1 MVIGEMEL
9 MKEPDLAQRRA
20 WDNRLRAVGL
30 GVGLALTLLT
40 VRHWYETFL
49 FGHPLCEDCRPD
61 FPQFYAGAR
70 LVWQSPAVLYD
81 PTKQLEIQKIIDPRI
96 TEILPYTYPPVTALL
111 LVPLGWLPFPS
122 AYAAMTALNI
132 LLLMLSIRLLI
143 GKLHLTKDQST
154 WLILSALCN
163 FGVHSVVLQG
173 QISLVVLLLLA
184 IFAIMQQDRSGI
196 GAGISAGLVFIKP
209 QLLVAPFLVLLGRR
223 MWPALAIASTVVVA
237 LIIGSITIVG
247 WVGIEQYL
255 SLIGTYLTI
264 ERGYGSYPEA
274 MHNLRALAQY
284 IVPFPWSRYLG
295 LTLTG
300 CVIAAAFLLNRRR
313 HGDPR
318 IVAVQWIGN
327 FVAGILITPH
337 LYPHDLA
344 ILIVPTTFAV
354 KLYGSPMP
362 TRVILSLIVMGIY
375 PLLALMSGHR
385 LPPLLPVGFLV
396 ILGLCV
402 RLVRQSAVDCSQ
414 MPNT

>member
-1 MVIGEMEL
+1 MASTNM
-9 MKEPDLAQRRA
+9 QRSER
-20 WDNRLRAVGL
+20 WSNRLKAVAIGI
-30 GVGLALTLLT
+30 GLALSALT
-40 VRHWYETFL
+40 IRHWVETFS

-70 LVWQSPAVLYD
+70 LVWQSPALLYD
-81 PTKQLEIQKIIDPRI
+81 PTKQLEIQKSIDPRI

-111 LVPLGWLPFPS
+111 LIPLGWLPFPW
-122 AYAAMTALNI
+122 AYAAMTGLNI
-132 LLLMLSIRLLI
+132 LLLVLSIRLLI

-154 WLILSALCN
+154 WLILCGLCN
-163 FGVHSVVLQG
+163 FGVHSVLLQG

-184 IFAIMQQDRSGI
+184 IFTAVQRDRSGV
-196 GAGISAGLVFIKP
+196 GAGLSAGLVFIKP

-223 MWPALAIASTVVVA
+223 RWSALAIGSTVVVA
-237 LIIGSITIVG
+237 LIIVSLTIVG
-247 WVGIEQYL
+247 RAGVEQYL

-284 IVPFPWSRYLG
+284 LVPFPWSRYFG
-295 LTLTG
+295 LALTG
-300 CVIAAAFLLNRRR
+300 CVIVAAFLLNRRL
-313 HGDPR
+313 HPDPR

-327 FVAGILITPH
+327 FVAGVLITPH

-344 ILIVPTTFAV
+344 ILIVPTAFAIT
-354 KLYGSPMP
+354 LYGSAVPA
-362 TRVILSLIVMGIY
+362 RVILLLIAMGVY

-385 LPPLLPVGFLV
+385 LPPFLPIGFLV

-402 RLVRQSAVDCSQ
+402 RWVRRSTVDSGPL
-414 MPNT
+414 PNP